1 MVSWQILTSLLSD
14 SENLPDLFQRTQ
26 SSSVHAYLNCL
37 YNANFFNDCSQPHC
51 FSSSLYLHPEISEEN
66 TKAKMLNDSARITS
80 LVNNRAGFE
89 RKEFVDNPALI
100 GISCTFWPW
109 SFIRHSFATRSLYRD
124 RTQSGAQSHRSGAA
138 WAPPSTALGQGAP
151 DGLGILWP

>member
-26 SSSVHAYLNCL
+26 SSSVHVYLNCL

-109 SFIRHSFATRSLYRD
+109 SFIHHSFAMHCVSTRD
-124 RTQSGAQSHRSGAA
+124 K
-138 WAPPSTALGQGAP
+138 GQNT
-151 DGLGILWP
+151 